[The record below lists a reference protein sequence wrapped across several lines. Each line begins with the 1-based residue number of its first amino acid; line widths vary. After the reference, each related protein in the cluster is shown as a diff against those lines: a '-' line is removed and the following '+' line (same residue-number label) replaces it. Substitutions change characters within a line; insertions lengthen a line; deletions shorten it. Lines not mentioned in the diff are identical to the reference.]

1 MSTSSFCSQCGNPI
15 DASHQFC
22 PKCGAAVTPARLGP
36 QVPSKPSPVSG
47 TLWGI
52 PKGILIVALI
62 VLVLIVPVIPRQRV
76 IYVNGT
82 TQTVTQS
89 TSYSTS
95 YRSYTTSNQISIK
108 VYKGSLQ
115 YVTDQYYQY
124 YQQYYYQCYWDQ
136 YGNYDCY
143 YQYWPNYQS
152 YTYTVTIDPTDEIV
166 KMDQTNESGGLVS
179 ITLTHYDGTQDIYR
193 HVFSTD
199 MTKSATATVQAV
211 TSVTDTI
218 TNSIVSPVTN
228 TVPCEN
234 CIAQTV
240 TDHVSILQILL
251 GY

>member
-1 MSTSSFCSQCGNPI
+1 
-15 DASHQFC
+15 
-22 PKCGAAVTPARLGP
+22 VTPARLGP
-36 QVPSKPSPVSG
+36 QAPPKPSPVSG
-47 TLWGI
+47 NLWGI
-52 PKGILIVALI
+52 PKGILILALI
-62 VLVLIVPVIPRQRV
+62 ALVLIVPVIPRQRV

-89 TSYSTS
+89 TSYVTS
-95 YRSYTTSNQISIK
+95 YRSYTTNNQVSIK

-136 YGNYDCY
+136 YGNYVCY
-143 YQYWPNYQS
+143 YQDWPNYQS
-152 YTYTVTIDPTDEIV
+152 YTYSVTVDPSDEIV
-166 KMDQTNESGGLVS
+166 KMEQTNESGGLVT
-179 ITLTHYDGTQDIYR
+179 ITLTHYDGTQDTYR

-199 MTKSATATVQAV
+199 MTKSATTTVQEV

-218 TNSIVSPVTN
+218 TNSIVNPVTN
-228 TVPCEN
+228 TVPCQN
-234 CIAQTV
+234 CIAETV